1 MKKTII
7 AVAALL
13 VGASAY
19 AQDDEK
25 VYLPETDD
33 WAISID
39 ATPFL
44 SYFGNFIGGTD
55 ANAAPTWNFLTNN
68 QTITGKYF
76 VSESMAYRG
85 SLRLGFGS
93 IGQTNM
99 VADRSNTAT
108 PAWPDAEP
116 MLENS
121 ASWGNTNIGLSGGVE
136 FRKGKGRLQGYYGGE
151 LGFSINSSSESYTY
165 GNALTPST
173 AGTPVSVDGADDF
186 TGGALGTTLLPGVD
200 GTGTPYTG
208 RLTEYKGGLGF
219 GLGLRGFIGAEY
231 FIIPKLSLGGEFGW
245 GLVLNTQGASSITY
259 EAVGTEFNAT
269 ADAVVTRTVEG
280 SKSSSFG
287 FDTENVNSVFG
298 AAGSLRLTFHF

>member
-13 VGASAY
+13 VGAGAY
-19 AQDDEK
+19 AQDDK

-33 WAISID
+33 WAVSID

-44 SYFGNFIGGTD
+44 NYFGNFIGGTD

-93 IGQTNM
+93 NSQTNM
-99 VADRSNTAT
+99 VADRTNTAD
-108 PAWPDAEP
+108 PAWPDVEP
-116 MLENS
+116 MVENS
-121 ASWGNTNIGLSGGVE
+121 AKFGQTNIGLSGGIE
-136 FRKGKGRLQGYYGGE
+136 WRKGKGRLQGYYGGE
-151 LGFSINSSSESYTY
+151 LGFSIFSQKETYAY

-173 AGTPVSVDGADDF
+173 AGTPVNVTAADDF
-186 TGGALGTTLLPGVD
+186 ASPVFGTTVLPGVD
-200 GTGTPYTG
+200 GTGTPYNG
-208 RLTEYKGGLGF
+208 RLLEHSSGLGF

-231 FIIPKLSLGGEFGW
+231 FIIPKFSIGGEFGW
-245 GLVLNTQGASSITY
+245 GLAFASQGASTTTY

-269 ADAVVTRTVEG
+269 ADAVVTRTIEG
-280 SKSSSFG
+280 NKTSGFG
-287 FDTENVNSVFG
+287 FDTDRVNSVFG